1 MSVNKTYRQ
10 GQILRLI
17 KARKIYT
24 QDQLA
29 HELAQAGITATQ
41 VTLSR
46 DIRELGLV
54 KTPEGY
60 RQMEAPAGPGLATM
74 AAEFLWDA
82 VAAQNL
88 IVLKTAPGHASSLAV
103 SIDQED
109 WAEVAGTIAGD
120 DTVLVICPNEVTA
133 AEVQKRLLEFI
144 QS

>member
-1 MSVNKTYRQ
+1 MNKTYRQ

-17 KARKIYT
+17 KSTKIHT

-29 HELAQAGITATQ
+29 HELGASGIPATQ

-60 RQMEAPAGPGLATM
+60 RQVEAPSNGPGFSTM

-82 VAAQNL
+82 TVAQNL
-88 IVLKTAPGHASSLAV
+88 IVLKTAPGHANSVAISL
-103 SIDQED
+103 DQED
-109 WAEVAGTIAGD
+109 WPGVVGTIAGD
-120 DTVLVICPNEVTA
+120 DTILVVCPDHPVA
-133 AEVQKRLLEFI
+133 VRLQKKLMEFVE
-144 QS
+144 S

>member
-1 MSVNKTYRQ
+1 VNKTYRQ

-17 KARKIYT
+17 KAKRIHT

-29 HELAQAGITATQ
+29 HELSAGGIQATQ

-60 RQMEAPAGPGLATM
+60 REVDAPAGPGIATM
-74 AAEFLWDA
+74 AAEFLWHA
-82 VAAQNL
+82 AAAQNL
-88 IVLKTAPGHASSLAV
+88 VVLKTAPGHASSLAI

-109 WAEVAGTIAGD
+109 WPEVVGTIAGD
-120 DTVLVICPNEVTA
+120 DTILVICPDSETA
-133 AEVQKRLLEFI
+133 VSVQQKMLAYLAA
-144 QS
+144 